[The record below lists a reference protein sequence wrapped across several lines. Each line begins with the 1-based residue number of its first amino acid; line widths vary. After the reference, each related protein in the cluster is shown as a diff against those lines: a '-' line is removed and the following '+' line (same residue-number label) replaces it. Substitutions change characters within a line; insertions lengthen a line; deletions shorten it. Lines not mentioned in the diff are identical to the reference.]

1 MSGPAAASRAA
12 GWHAALALLTGLTS
26 GALFWSYYRVLTLK
40 FPLDFINPSLMVTA
54 LLGLAFGV
62 AAGLRPGPPRL
73 RTELLLGA
81 GLLAFGLGNI
91 LFKDASVHFL
101 FGRIYYAFPRP
112 THIAR
117 VLGGHLLGFGL
128 SPLPFFLLGRR
139 AASLGAVHGRL
150 TTAAAWCGAGLGLVA
165 SYVLIPEVGGYAVLL
180 GACTLGALTL
190 KRRAIAAVVM
200 AGIVGGGFLLAH
212 PPYSFFTWQLRDYE
226 RIETYWT
233 PYYKIDFLR
242 YDDNHCVAG
251 IHNNI
256 MLWSVCDEPS
266 RGLLMYRRLA
276 RALSGGPVAKKRV
289 LSAGRAE
296 GSFAQAMKAMNPR
309 LEHLLTLDFDAK
321 VTADLSGR
329 LSHYNGGVFAS
340 GPCESRG
347 GDMRLRM
354 DRETGPYDI
363 VYLNGPGIMLFFYP
377 MTIIPQ
383 EDYLFSSESFSHIFD
398 GLLSKDGIVLM
409 DRGVNSISEAYMWA
423 GSLPVGVH
431 IKIFWT
437 KLADHPFTGVSLG
450 YVMASRNQAELDR
463 IARDLTKGQV
473 FREIP
478 VDPARR
484 AEFRHTDNWPFMQ
497 PGVSVILAMVGIP
510 FAIGLALLFR
520 RMRRRLR
527 EDDLEQG
534 RPVQSSRTVW
544 RHLGEG
550 ITACWIVLWIATRGS
565 RSFLDGAPLG
575 FVVTVGL
582 SLGGIGIAAAL
593 WSPRTP
599 RRIASTAAVLLP
611 ALGLGAV
618 LLGPVSPLIAAAAA
632 AIAGIGAGVPYLA
645 RAERSPGAFGLVWL
659 GALLGVQLF
668 QGLLVGTGFRGGA
681 AVIVVACALLARQ
694 IWRALPAQA

>member
-1 MSGPAAASRAA
+1 MSGPAAATRAA

-62 AAGLRPGPPRL
+62 AAGLRPGAPRL

-117 VLGGHLLGFGL
+117 VMGGHLLGFGL
-128 SPLPFFLLGRR
+128 SPLPFFLLGRS
-139 AASLGAVHGRL
+139 AASLGATHGRL
-150 TTAAAWCGAGLGLVA
+150 ASALSWCGAGAGLLA
-165 SYVLIPEVGGYAVLL
+165 AYVLIPQVGGYGVLL

-190 KRRAIAAVVM
+190 RRRAIATVVM
-200 AGIVGGGFLLAH
+200 AGIVGGGLLLAH

-226 RIETYWT
+226 RIESYWT
-233 PYYKIDFLR
+233 PYYKVDFLR

-276 RALSGGPVAKKRV
+276 RALSGGPIAKKRV

-329 LSHYNGGVFAS
+329 LSRYNGGVFKS

-347 GDMRLRM
+347 GDMRLRL

-383 EDYLFSSESFSHIFD
+383 EDYLFSSESFGHIFD
-398 GLLSKDGIVLM
+398 DLLSKDGIVLM

-423 GSLPVGVH
+423 GSLPAGVH

-450 YVMASRNQAELDR
+450 YVMASRSQAELDR
-463 IARDLTKGQV
+463 IARDITKGQV

-478 VDPARR
+478 VDPVHR
-484 AEFRHTDNWPFMQ
+484 AEFRHSDNWPFMQ

-510 FAIGLALLFR
+510 FAIGLALLFWR
-520 RMRRRLR
+520 LRRRLR
-527 EDDLEQG
+527 ADHLALG
-534 RPVQSSRTVW
+534 RAASSMWVDG

-550 ITACWIVLWIATRGS
+550 IAACWIVLWIATRGS
-565 RSFLDGAPLG
+565 RSFLDGAPMG

-582 SLGGIGIAAAL
+582 GLGGIGLAAAL

-599 RRIASTAAVLLP
+599 RHLAAAAAVLLP

-618 LLGPVSPLIAAAAA
+618 VFGPVSAPLAAAAA
-632 AIAGIGAGVPYLA
+632 ALAGVGAGVPYLA
-645 RAERSPGAFGLVWL
+645 RAERGPGAFGLVWL
-659 GALLGVQLF
+659 GAMIGVLLF
-668 QGLLVGTGFRGGA
+668 QALLLAAGFRGGA
-681 AVIVVACALLARQ
+681 ALIVGVCALLALR
-694 IWRALPAQA
+694 IWRARPAQV